1 MAAAVEEKETVMNR
15 RHVAVVVGTVCLL
28 VLAMVMVV
36 ATTNLWAQAVPP
48 KVAKPAITPITRM
61 SPPPVLAMPDLV
73 VTSITRRGAPAA
85 AGSNVEVPVTVTV
98 RNQGNAAAGAFK
110 VSTDFSKA
118 GAAPLA
124 VAFSVAGQTDLW
136 YPHAT
141 GLAAGSSITFRGKLL
156 FLSSV
161 HGAVTVKA
169 LADSCAGEE
178 FADSWCHVKESNESN
193 NQSTGLA
200 VTLP

>member
-1 MAAAVEEKETVMNR
+1 MAIQEEEAVVNR
-15 RHVAVVVGTVCLL
+15 RHMAVVTGAVSLL
-28 VLAMVMVV
+28 VLMAVLVMSN
-36 ATTNLWAQAVPP
+36 ANLWAQTKGAPA
-48 KVAKPAITPITRM
+48 VAKPAM
-61 SPPPVLAMPDLV
+61 SPVVRMTPLSIARPDLV
-73 VTSITRRGAPAA
+73 VTSITRTGAPVAA
-85 AGSNVEVPVTVTV
+85 AGNVEVPVTVVV

-124 VAFSVAGQTDLW
+124 VAFKVDGQSDIW

-141 GLAAGSSITFRGKLL
+141 GLAAGNSATFRGKLL
-156 FLSSV
+156 FLSAV

-178 FADSWCHVKESNESN
+178 FAEAWCHVKESNEGN
-193 NQSTGLA
+193 NQSTALA